1 MLDPTSVWAENQ
13 TNATIPWQSMGPVPY
28 DINDSA
34 PLSYAE
40 VVREDHI
47 EPPTRLTAPDNQF
60 VRLLPENI
68 AFREAPDPIRES
80 DFWNAGNKI
89 RPAAHMWITS
99 HLRIP
104 SWESVMED
112 TYRIGKL
119 IGYLKVPTH
128 VGGQAPSVYR
138 ANIQEALPTTYG
150 SLYEVSPIP
159 SPQVPAFSSSGFE
172 NIPVGYP
179 YD

>member
-1 MLDPTSVWAENQ
+1 MLDPTSIWAENQ
-13 TNATIPWQSMGPVPY
+13 SHPWASLGPVPY
-28 DINDSA
+28 SYNADSA

-40 VVREDHI
+40 TFKEDHI

-60 VRLLPENI
+60 VALLKEKI

-80 DFWNAGNKI
+80 DFWAAGNKI
-89 RPAAHMWITS
+89 KPDARMWITS
-99 HLRIP
+99 HLAIP
-104 SWESVMED
+104 YHESISEQ
-112 TYRIGKL
+112 THRIGKL

-138 ANIQEALPTTYG
+138 ANIQERSPTTYG

-159 SPQVPAFSSSGFE
+159 SPQVPAFTSSGFE
-172 NIPVGYP
+172 NIGVGYP
-179 YD
+179 YE